1 MSIIYNKWYIPN
13 CSDLKVVVE
22 LSFILKY
29 QNPVTNDSDDQFH
42 LHAGRVQVGEDQEV
56 GPAGDAEAAE
66 VGVVTDGAHT
76 SW

>member
-29 QNPVTNDSDDQFH
+29 RNPVTNDSNDQYH
-42 LHAGRVQVGEDQEV
+42 LSAGRVLVGEDQGV
-56 GPAGDAEAAE
+56 GPAGDAEVAE
-66 VGVVTDGAHT
+66 VEKVVDGAHT